1 MNGELPNLDDI
12 LGLNGVDLQVLID
25 SLLVFFL
32 HTLRL
37 GAFFIASPFF
47 GAAAI
52 PVQARIIVSVLIA
65 YSLYGIIEAPNPNQ
79 LPFLAL
85 IEVVLIEVAIGV
97 SLGLTFTILFASVA
111 LAGEKIA
118 ASAGLGFAAQVDPNS
133 GGQTPVVSQFLNL
146 FAIAAFLSL
155 NGHLHMIGLLRMSFE
170 ALPIGQPFDFSIM
183 VSGGLNAA
191 GHMFVIASQLMLP
204 VVSILLLA
212 NITVG
217 VVTRSAPQLN
227 LFSFGFPLTIL
238 TCFAAL
244 YFSTTPFAAGIADMI
259 EFMLEFIEDIIS
271 DLDDG

>member
-1 MNGELPNLDDI
+1 MIRELPSLDNI
-12 LGLNGVDLQVLID
+12 LGLNGLDLQLFIDFMLI
-25 SLLVFFL
+25 FFL
-32 HTLRL
+32 HILRL
-37 GAFFIASPFF
+37 SAFFMAAPFF

-52 PVQARIIVSVLIA
+52 PVQARIIMSVLIA
-65 YSLYGIIEAPNPNQ
+65 FSLYGLIEVPDPNQ

-85 IEVVLIEVAIGV
+85 IEVVLIEIAIGV

-111 LAGEKIA
+111 MAGEQIA
-118 ASAGLGFAAQVDPNS
+118 ISAGLGFAAQVDPNS

-155 NGHLHMIGLLRMSFE
+155 NGHLHVIGVIRMSFE
-170 ALPIGQPFDFSIM
+170 ILPLGEPFNFSGLI
-183 VSGGLNAA
+183 SGGLTAG
-191 GHMFVIASQLMLP
+191 GHMFVIASRLALP
-204 VVSILLLA
+204 IVSILLLA

-238 TCFAAL
+238 TCFVAL

-259 EFMLEFIEDIIS
+259 EFMLEFVEDTIAEVH
-271 DLDDG
+271 DG